1 MSLGSTL
8 VVAGVAVV
16 GIAMFSPSLK
26 SDGTWSAPGAE
37 RPYAATA
44 SPLSRAQG
52 GNGLSS
58 RALPREMDGHFY
70 AEAQVNGVPIRFMVD
85 TGASV
90 VMLTPD
96 DARRAGIVI
105 PAQRE
110 LAMGV
115 GGTVSVTPV
124 TIGRIAIGP
133 VEARE
138 IQGAVADQ
146 LPVSLLGQNFLSQFG
161 SVEMRGDTMVLR

>member
-16 GIAMFSPSLK
+16 GVAMLSPSLK
-26 SDGTWSAPGAE
+26 SDGTFSAPGAE
-37 RPYAATA
+37 RPFAATA
-44 SPLSRAQG
+44 SPISRTPAGNDLS
-52 GNGLSS
+52 N

-70 AEAQVNGVPIRFMVD
+70 AEAQVNGVPIRFMID

-96 DARRAGIVI
+96 DARRAGIAI
-105 PAQRE
+105 PAQRQ

-124 TIGRIAIGP
+124 TIGRIAIGA
-133 VEARE
+133 VEARA

-146 LPVSLLGQNFLSQFG
+146 LPVSLLGQNFLAQFG
-161 SVEMRGDTMVLR
+161 SVEIHGDTMVLR

>member
-16 GIAMFSPSLK
+16 GIALLSPSPK
-26 SDGTWSAPGAE
+26 GEGAGSAPGAQ
-37 RPYAATA
+37 PPFAATA
-44 SPLSRAQG
+44 SPIPRAAA
-52 GNGLSS
+52 GNGLSN
-58 RALPREMDGHFY
+58 RALQREMDGHFY
-70 AEAQVNGVPIRFMVD
+70 AEAQVNGVPIRFMID

-96 DARRAGIVI
+96 DARRAGIAL
-105 PAQRE
+105 PAQRQ

-124 TIGRIAIGP
+124 TIGRIAIGA
-133 VEARE
+133 VEARA

-146 LPVSLLGQNFLSQFG
+146 LPVSLLGQNFLAQFG
-161 SVEMRGDTMVLR
+161 SVEIHGDTMVLR